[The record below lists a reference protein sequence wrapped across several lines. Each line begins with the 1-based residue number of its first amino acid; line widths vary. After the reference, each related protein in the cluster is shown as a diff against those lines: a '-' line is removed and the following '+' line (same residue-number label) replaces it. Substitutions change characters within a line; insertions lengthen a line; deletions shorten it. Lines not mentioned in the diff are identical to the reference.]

1 MDIENDLP
9 QKANRSKPNT
19 RRYARRTRKTYM
31 SNKDKMRWFLAI
43 SGVILFFVSLLIS
56 YATKNPAFVSTGS
69 PIALLIMAISTFGK

>member
-31 SNKDKMRWFLAI
+31 SNKDKMRWFL
-43 SGVILFFVSLLIS
+43 VLLC
-56 YATKNPAFVSTGS
+56 
-69 PIALLIMAISTFGK
+69 